1 MRPSRHAMRTLIA
14 AVTLLLATLLAIEC
28 ASAQMALGDARAIAS
43 AEPQSTVV
51 DQHSGPADDDCRRQ
65 RSASRSVSAPGS
77 TIRPGHVCGCDFRTG
92 TAHPEPGSV
101 TVREITPKARSVGLP
116 LLHQTLRC

>member
-14 AVTLLLATLLAIEC
+14 AVTLLLATLLATEC
-28 ASAQMALGDARAIAS
+28 ASAQVALDDARAIAS
-43 AEPQSTVV
+43 AGQSTVV
-51 DQHSGPADDDCRRQ
+51 DHHSGPADDDCRPQ
-65 RSASRSVSAPGS
+65 HSASHSVSAPGS
-77 TIRPGHVCGCDFRTG
+77 TIRPGHVCGCDFHTG

>member
-14 AVTLLLATLLAIEC
+14 AATLLLATLLGAEC
-28 ASAQMALGDARAIAS
+28 ASAQVAFNNAHAVTS
-43 AEPQSTVV
+43 AGPQSTVV
-51 DQHSGPADDDCRRQ
+51 DQHSGPADDDCRPQHAARH
-65 RSASRSVSAPGS
+65 SVTAPGS
-77 TIRPGHVCGCDFRTG
+77 TIRPGHVCGCDFHTG
-92 TAHPEPGSV
+92 TAHPEPRSV